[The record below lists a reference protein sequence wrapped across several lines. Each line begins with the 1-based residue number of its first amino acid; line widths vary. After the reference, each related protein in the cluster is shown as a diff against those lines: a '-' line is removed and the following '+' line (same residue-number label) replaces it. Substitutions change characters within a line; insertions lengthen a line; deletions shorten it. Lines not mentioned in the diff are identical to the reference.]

1 MEGLRPAKPLLRRSQ
16 PLGPGS
22 AKLNESPHF
31 LGTPALM
38 LSIKTISES
47 ASAERLA
54 EQVREDHVKY
64 CEEQEENAIKKLR
77 LKGLYFT
84 RGDAADL
91 PDQPISVQSVDL
103 HGAVFWLQL
112 RREDEARDPLGYCIG
127 CKLPLKS
134 PDKAVCWLGC
144 RNTALRLFPSMSQ
157 SVPLKKLPDGST
169 WTLTRKS
176 RGIFLTLTH
185 PDYPEK
191 LKAPSPKV
199 VGILKH

>member
-1 MEGLRPAKPLLRRSQ
+1 
-16 PLGPGS
+16 
-22 AKLNESPHF
+22 
-31 LGTPALM
+31 M

-54 EQVREDHVKY
+54 QQVHEDHVKY

-77 LKGLYFT
+77 LKGLYLS

-112 RREDEARDPLGYCIG
+112 RREDEVRDPLGYCIG
-127 CKLPLKS
+127 CKLPLRTPHKEI
-134 PDKAVCWLGC
+134 CWLGC
-144 RNTALRLFPSMSQ
+144 KNSVLRLFPTPGQ
-157 SVPLKKLPDGST
+157 TVPLTRLPDGSS
-169 WTLTRKS
+169 WSLIKKP
-176 RGIFLTLTH
+176 RGLFLTLVH

-199 VGILKH
+199 QGILKH